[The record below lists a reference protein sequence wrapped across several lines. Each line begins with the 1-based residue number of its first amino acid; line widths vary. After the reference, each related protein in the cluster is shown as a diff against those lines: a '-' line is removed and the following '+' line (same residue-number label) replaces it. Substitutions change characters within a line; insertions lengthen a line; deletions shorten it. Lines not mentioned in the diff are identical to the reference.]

1 MFLNL
6 IKSLFGTK
14 NDREIKKYLK
24 RVQAINALENKY
36 QAMSD
41 DELKASFAEFRRQV
55 MDGEYEADGLL
66 NDVFAIVRE
75 VSKRTLD
82 MRHFDVQ
89 LIGGMVLNEGKI
101 AEMKT
106 GEGKTL
112 VASLPVVLNA
122 MSGKGVHIV
131 TVNDYLAKRDA
142 EQMGEI
148 YKFLGFSVGVV
159 LSSANSD
166 GDHKAAYE
174 CDITYGTNNE
184 FGFDY
189 LRDNMKFSG
198 EDKVQRGHN
207 FVIVDEVDSI
217 LIDEARTPLII
228 SGPTNRTLDGY
239 IKANEVAKKMQRG
252 ENPPA
257 NLANKDAK
265 PTGDFV
271 VDEKNRTIL
280 ITEAG
285 ISKAEQL
292 FGVENLYSLDNAI
305 LAHQLDQALKAH
317 NLFEKDVHYV
327 VRNKEVIIVDE
338 FTGRLS
344 EGRRFSDG
352 LHQALEAKEN
362 VKIQEESQTLA
373 DITFQ
378 NYFRMYDK
386 LAGMTGTAQTE
397 ATEFSQIYK
406 LDVISIP
413 TNVPVRRL
421 DKNDLIYK
429 TQKEKFKAV
438 IDEIKAANSKGQPVL
453 VGTASI
459 ERSELLHEMLKKERI
474 AHNVLNAKHHEQE
487 ALIIADAGKK
497 GAVTI
502 ATNMAGRGVDIKIDD
517 EVRALGG
524 LYIIGTERHESRRI
538 DNQLRGRSGRQG
550 DPGLSRFYLS
560 LEDNLLRIFGGDR
573 IKAIMERLGIEEG
586 EHIESGIVTRAVEN
600 AQKKVESMH
609 FESRKHLLEY
619 DDVANEQRKTIYKYR
634 NELLDEH
641 FDISGKVSQ
650 NMHEYAE
657 YAMREFYLQPEQEG
671 GDFENLKA
679 KVEAECGV
687 VLDYEEFESY
697 SSLEMEQNIVDVL
710 EKFYA
715 QKMSFLQDADKRKV
729 ERILY
734 LQVLDSAWREHLY
747 QMDILKT
754 GIGLRGYNQKDPLVE
769 YKKESYNLF
778 LELVERIKIES
789 IKVLF
794 NVVFTSSSTQ
804 SIEQNAQEENEKFR
818 QSAVETGASE
828 DNLGQAAARSGSARG
843 FGNASGS
850 RGALAGSA
858 NGGASGSRT
867 NGANS
872 NGILGAKKVP
882 RNSPCPCGSGKKYKE
897 CHGKSGPKAG
907 VLA

>member
-1 MFLNL
+1 MFLNTL
-6 IKSLFGTK
+6 KAVFGTK
-14 NDREIKKYLK
+14 NDREVKKYFK
-24 RVQAINALENKY
+24 RVAQINALEGKY
-36 QAMSD
+36 QNLSD
-41 DELKASFAEFRRQV
+41 DELKAEFAKFKEQILS
-55 MDGEYEADGLL
+55 GEKNENDIL

-75 VSKRTLD
+75 TGKRTLN

-89 LIGGMVLNEGKI
+89 LIGGMVLHDGKI

-112 VASLPVVLNA
+112 VATLPVVLNA
-122 MSGKGVHIV
+122 MSGKGVHVV

-142 EQMGEI
+142 EQMSAI
-148 YKFLGFSVGVV
+148 YNFLGFSVGVV
-159 LSSANSD
+159 LSSQNSD
-166 GDHKAAYE
+166 IEHKQAYD

-189 LRDNMKFSG
+189 LRDNMKFSKV
-198 EDKVQRGHN
+198 EKVQREHN

-239 IKANEVAKKMQRG
+239 IKANEVAKQMQKG
-252 ENPPA
+252 EAVLPPA
-257 NLANKDAK
+257 K
-265 PTGDFV
+265 PEGDFV
-271 VDEKNRTIL
+271 VDEKNRNIL

-285 ISKAEQL
+285 IAKAEKL

-327 VRNKEVIIVDE
+327 LRNNEVIIVDE

-344 EGRRFSDG
+344 EGRRFSEG

-378 NYFRMYDK
+378 NYFRMYNK

-397 ATEFSQIYK
+397 ATEFSQIYS

-413 TNVPVRRL
+413 TNIPIKRQ
-421 DKNDLIYK
+421 DKDDLIYK
-429 TQKEKFKAV
+429 TQNEKFKAV
-438 IDEIKAANSKGQPVL
+438 IEEIKKANAKGQPVL

-459 ERSELLHEMLKKERI
+459 ERSEVFHNMLVKEKI
-474 AHNVLNAKHHEQE
+474 PHHVLNAKNHEQE
-487 ALIIADAGKK
+487 ALIIQDAGKK

-517 EVRALGG
+517 EIRALGG

-538 DNQLRGRSGRQG
+538 DNQLRGRAGRQG
-550 DPGLSRFYLS
+550 DPGISRFYLS

-573 IKAIMERLGIEEG
+573 IKSIMDRLGIEEG
-586 EHIESGIVTRAVEN
+586 ESIESRIVTRAVEN
-600 AQKKVESMH
+600 AQKKVESLH

-619 DDVANEQRKTIYKYR
+619 DDVANEQRKTIYRYR
-634 NELLDEH
+634 NELLDENY
-641 FDISGKVSQ
+641 DIRAKISQ
-650 NMHEYAE
+650 NIAE
-657 YAMREFYLQPEQEG
+657 YSANVMNDYMLDESG
-671 GDFENLKA
+671 SNVNFENLKA
-679 KVEAECGV
+679 KILYECSTQISEK
-687 VLDYEEFESY
+687 DFENLSVIEMQDKLSQILENSY
-697 SSLEMEQNIVDVL
+697 NE
-710 EKFYA
+710 
-715 QKMSFLQDADKRKV
+715 KMSRLEIKELRNI

-734 LQVLDSAWREHLY
+734 LQVLDNAWREHLY

-778 LELVERIKIES
+778 LELVNRIKFDS
-789 IKVLF
+789 IKLLF
-794 NVVFTSSSTQ
+794 SVQFNQEEV
-804 SIEQNAQEENEKFR
+804 QNLENKANEENEKLL
-818 QSAVETGASE
+818 QSSVEMGASE
-828 DNLGQAAARSGSARG
+828 DNLGEAE
-843 FGNASGS
+843 F
-850 RGALAGSA
+850 
-858 NGGASGSRT
+858 
-867 NGANS
+867 
-872 NGILGAKKVP
+872 KKVP
-882 RNSPCPCGSGKKYKE
+882 RNAPCPCGSGKKFKE
-897 CHGKSGPKAG
+897 CHGKSGPKQG
-907 VLA
+907 ILA

>member
-1 MFLNL
+1 L
-6 IKSLFGTK
+6 KAVFGTK
-14 NDREIKKYLK
+14 NDREIKKYFK
-24 RVQAINALENKY
+24 RVAQINALEGNY
-36 QAMSD
+36 QNLSD
-41 DELKASFAEFRRQV
+41 DELKAEFAKFKEQILS
-55 MDGEYEADGLL
+55 GEKNENDVL

-75 VSKRTLD
+75 TGKRTLN

-89 LIGGMVLNEGKI
+89 LIGGMVLHDGKI

-112 VASLPVVLNA
+112 VATLPVVLNA
-122 MSGKGVHIV
+122 MSGKGVHVV

-142 EQMGEI
+142 EQMSAI
-148 YKFLGFSVGVV
+148 YNFLGFSVGVV
-159 LSSANSD
+159 LSSQNSD
-166 GDHKAAYE
+166 IEHKQAYD

-189 LRDNMKFSG
+189 LRDNMKFSKA
-198 EDKVQRGHN
+198 EKVQREHN

-239 IKANEVAKKMQRG
+239 IKANEVAKQMQKG
-252 ENPPA
+252 EAVLPPA
-257 NLANKDAK
+257 K
-265 PTGDFV
+265 PEGDFV
-271 VDEKNRTIL
+271 VDEKNRNIL

-285 ISKAEQL
+285 IAKAEKL

-327 VRNKEVIIVDE
+327 LRNNEVIIVDE

-344 EGRRFSDG
+344 EGRRFSEG

-378 NYFRMYDK
+378 NYFRMYNK

-397 ATEFSQIYK
+397 ATEFSQIYS

-413 TNVPVRRL
+413 TNIPIKRQ
-421 DKNDLIYK
+421 DKDDLIYK
-429 TQKEKFKAV
+429 TQNEKFKAV
-438 IDEIKAANSKGQPVL
+438 IEEIKKANAKGQPVL

-459 ERSELLHEMLKKERI
+459 ERSEVFHNMLVKEKI
-474 AHNVLNAKHHEQE
+474 PHHVLNAKNHEQE
-487 ALIIADAGKK
+487 ALIIQDAGKK

-517 EVRALGG
+517 EIRALGG

-538 DNQLRGRSGRQG
+538 DNQLRGRAGRQG
-550 DPGLSRFYLS
+550 DPGISRFYLS

-573 IKAIMERLGIEEG
+573 IKSIMDRLGIEEG
-586 EHIESGIVTRAVEN
+586 ESIESRIVTRAVEN
-600 AQKKVESMH
+600 AQKKVESLH

-619 DDVANEQRKTIYKYR
+619 DDVANEQRKTIYRYR
-634 NELLDEH
+634 NELLDENY
-641 FDISGKVSQ
+641 DIGAKISQ
-650 NMHEYAE
+650 NIAE
-657 YAMREFYLQPEQEG
+657 YSANVMNDYMLDESG
-671 GDFENLKA
+671 SNVNFENLKA
-679 KVEAECGV
+679 KILYECSTQISEK
-687 VLDYEEFESY
+687 DFENLSVIEMQDKLSQILENSY
-697 SSLEMEQNIVDVL
+697 NEKMLRLEIKELRNI
-710 EKFYA
+710 
-715 QKMSFLQDADKRKV
+715 

-734 LQVLDSAWREHLY
+734 LQVLDNAWREHLY

-778 LELVERIKIES
+778 LELVNRIKFDS
-789 IKVLF
+789 IKLLF
-794 NVVFTSSSTQ
+794 SVQFNQ
-804 SIEQNAQEENEKFR
+804 EEAQNLENKANEENEKLL
-818 QSAVETGASE
+818 QSSVEMGASE
-828 DNLGQAAARSGSARG
+828 DNLGEAE
-843 FGNASGS
+843 F
-850 RGALAGSA
+850 
-858 NGGASGSRT
+858 
-867 NGANS
+867 
-872 NGILGAKKVP
+872 KKVP
-882 RNSPCPCGSGKKYKE
+882 RNAPCPCGSGKKFKE
-897 CHGKSGPKAG
+897 CHGKSGPKQG
-907 VLA
+907 ILA